1 MCVLYGVLDDALCH
15 HRPYW
20 PRIPYYAAV
29 VPGMRIRQHLQT
41 HKSGLCILRLF
52 VYGVN
57 TRSDLPGP
65 DSPLYCSVSRNIT
78 EYIYSDWLTSGMWQ
92 ITLAWT
98 IASSFDQSQPV
109 QIFGIQKLYLSPFTN
124 HRPYPGRSCV
134 VIGEANPAP
143 ATLWRVNWRFK
154 YYRSVTIIHFN
165 FPVSVSKNRDYAHSR
180 RTLSAG

>member
-124 HRPYPGRSCV
+124 HRPYPGDHVLSLVKPIQPPLLCDEWTEDSNT
-134 VIGEANPAP
+134 IG
-143 ATLWRVNWRFK
+143 L
-154 YYRSVTIIHFN
+154 
-165 FPVSVSKNRDYAHSR
+165 
-180 RTLSAG
+180 